1 MCRIADFC
9 NLVGVC
15 DSLKFRG
22 WWFAAEFFRSTR
34 GGVVTQDDAPG
45 RDSKKRKI
53 KNKEILR

>member
-1 MCRIADFC
+1 MCRFADFC
-9 NLVGVC
+9 NLVGGCV
-15 DSLKFRG
+15 SLKVRG
-22 WWFAAEFFRSTR
+22 RWFAAEFFRSTR